1 MRSVNRPKAGRRRR
15 TRHVAHQAVR
25 TIRIFEADIQA
36 YLDSHGDRW
45 AATAPYAKAN
55 GAAQSCETLTEW
67 GRGAGAPMNQ
77 SNGNKATSLLPEL
90 LTQTQVSTIF
100 NVSVNTLRYWR
111 HCGDGPNYIKMG
123 RLVRYHA
130 DELESYVQRKTC
142 VSKARATAEENR
154 VAH

>member
-1 MRSVNRPKAGRRRR
+1 MKSN
-15 TRHVAHQAVR
+15 
-25 TIRIFEADIQA
+25 
-36 YLDSHGDRW
+36 
-45 AATAPYAKAN
+45 
-55 GAAQSCETLTEW
+55 
-67 GRGAGAPMNQ
+67 
-77 SNGNKATSLLPEL
+77 NGNKATSMLPEL
-90 LTQTQVSTIF
+90 LTETQVSMIF

-142 VSKARATAEENR
+142 VSKARATAEEHR